1 MTTTAVAPPATRRAS
16 RAGVARERAAKR
28 RRLAGGDAV
37 SRFGPVTRLP
47 AAHASASLR
56 RRLASQVVAWH
67 NGHALARRI
76 RRRDLGGC
84 GVIAL
89 PFSAP
94 PPDSDPAGLAGRLP
108 LFDELP
114 IAPPLSRDKVVALAL
129 SRGWLQRPDGGEW
142 PLRRVAVGTG
152 WREDDAQPVYL
163 LTVAL
168 RRGRG
173 RPPARL
179 LAGREVT
186 APAHDPASVVGH
198 RQLSRPRLAL
208 GAGLVSVPALLVAGW
223 IAWAAWPAG
232 RLPAEAAAVAPRPA
246 ERAAAPPGPLRPGV
260 APPTGP
266 SAGPA
271 GTAPDLPATA
281 TATVDAPLP
290 APAGRRA
297 AAAPK
302 VGAGVPADVGDTR
315 GAVPSRF
322 RLVGP
327 AQSDPAV
334 LRSQAQQLEST
345 LRSMGQ
351 TGSRLRVDVV
361 GTHEGDALSVGPLA
375 DQAEAEQVARRLAA
389 RGIAWQIVE
398 Q

>member
-1 MTTTAVAPPATRRAS
+1 MTTAAAPPPVTRRPS
-16 RAGVARERAAKR
+16 RAGAARERAAKR
-28 RRLAGGDAV
+28 RRSPAGDAV
-37 SRFGPVTRLP
+37 SRFGPATRLP
-47 AAHASASLR
+47 TAHAAGSLR
-56 RRLASQVVAWH
+56 RRLATQVVAWH

-94 PPDSDPAGLAGRLP
+94 PPGNDPAALVGRLP

-114 IAPPLSRDKVVALAL
+114 IQPPVSRDKVVALAL

-142 PLRRVAVGTG
+142 PLRRVPVGTG
-152 WREDDAQPVYL
+152 WREDDAQPIYL

-179 LAGREVT
+179 LAGRELVA
-186 APAHDPASVVGH
+186 APAHDAASVVGH
-198 RQLSRPRLAL
+198 RHLSRPRLAL
-208 GAGLVSVPALLVAGW
+208 GAALLSLPALVVAGW

-232 RLPAEAAAVAPRPA
+232 RLPGPVSAGLPPTTVTVPA
-246 ERAAAPPGPLRPGV
+246 EPPRARARTVEPAPETVPALPATGPDNAAPPPAQPVPL
-260 APPTGP
+260 
-266 SAGPA
+266 
-271 GTAPDLPATA
+271 D
-281 TATVDAPLP
+281 
-290 APAGRRA
+290 GRGRSG
-297 AAAPK
+297 PK
-302 VGAGVPADVGDTR
+302 VGAGVPMDMGDPR
-315 GAVPSRF
+315 AAVPSRF

-327 AQSDPAV
+327 AQGDPNV
-334 LRSQAQQLEST
+334 LRAQAQQLEAT

-351 TGSRLRVDVV
+351 TGSRLRVDVI
-361 GTHEGDALSVGPLA
+361 GTPEGDALSVGPLA
-375 DQAEAEQVARRLAA
+375 DQDEAERVARRLAA
-389 RGIAWQIVE
+389 RGIVWQIVE